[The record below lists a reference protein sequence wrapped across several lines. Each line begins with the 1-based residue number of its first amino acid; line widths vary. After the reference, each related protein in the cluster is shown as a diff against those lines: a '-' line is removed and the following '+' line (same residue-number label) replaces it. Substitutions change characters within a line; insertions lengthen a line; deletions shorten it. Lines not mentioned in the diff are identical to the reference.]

1 MASRIKG
8 ITIEIGGDTSSLQ
21 ASLRGVDKQLKD
33 TQSKLKD
40 VNKLLKLDPSN
51 VELLRQKQQALKD
64 AIKQTSDR
72 LEELKKVSKD
82 SVSPEEWDSIQREI
96 IATEQDLKSLK
107 KQLKE
112 FGSVA
117 AQQIQA
123 AGQKMQDFGG
133 KIEAAGRA
141 LQPLSTAAAAV
152 VTALVGVGYN
162 AVKSADELNTLS
174 QQTGISTDEL
184 QKMQYASELVDVS
197 LEDITGAMK
206 KMKGNMTGHAE
217 TWEQLGVAVTNAD
230 GSMRDANSVFK
241 DTLKALS
248 KIDNETERDQV
259 AMDIFGKSA
268 DQLAGIIDD
277 GGAALEQ
284 YGQQAE
290 DLGLILS
297 GDTLDAL
304 NETND
309 TIEQTKAQLKGAF
322 GQLGATVA
330 SALAPMVTKLST
342 LIGKVSDRLKKL
354 TPQQTETI
362 LKIAAVVAALAP
374 VVTVVGRVVRV
385 MGNLV
390 TGVGKVVGALA
401 GINPVVLI
409 VIAAITALVAAGVW
423 LYKHWDEVK
432 AFAIKTWNAIKDG
445 ITNIIS
451 TLKETLAKIW
461 NNIKTTVTN
470 TWNNIKSAV
479 TNTVNAIKTFVTT
492 AWNNIKTAVSSAVNG
507 LKSAVTTAWNGI
519 KTSVNTVVTTIKAK
533 VTSTWTSI
541 KSSVQST
548 VDGLKSAIGGAFDG
562 IHDKVSSIVD
572 NVKSKLEAFKQA
584 FEDAKNKIKAIIDKI
599 KDLLNVNLTMP
610 RVNSIGLAS
619 NSVVTSPNGVSYGS
633 NAATTPVINAGT
645 TNVTINVYAS
655 EGMDINVLADR
666 IQDRFVALQAQRNLA
681 YA

>member
-21 ASLRGVDKQLKD
+21 ASLRGVDKELSS

-107 KQLKE
+107 KQYKE

-117 AQQIQA
+117 AQQIQV
-123 AGQKMQDFGG
+123 AGQKMQDFGN
-133 KIEAAGRA
+133 KIEDAGRK

-152 VTALVGVGYN
+152 VTSLVGLGYN
-162 AVKSADELNTLS
+162 AVKSADELSTLS

-217 TWEQLGVAVTNAD
+217 TWDKLGVSVTNAD
-230 GSMRDANSVFK
+230 GSMRDVNSVFK

-277 GGAALEQ
+277 GGAALEE

-309 TIEQTKAQLKGAF
+309 TIDQTKAQLAGAF

-330 SALAPMVTKLST
+330 TTLAPLINNLTT
-342 LIGKVSDRLKKL
+342 LIGKVSEKLKNL

-374 VVTVVGRVVRV
+374 VVTIVGKVVHV
-385 MGNLV
+385 MGTLI

-401 GINPVVLI
+401 TINPVVLI

-432 AFAIKTWNAIKDG
+432 EFAINTWNAIKDG
-445 ITNIIS
+445 
-451 TLKETLAKIW
+451 
-461 NNIKTTVTN
+461 VTN
-470 TWNNIKSAV
+470 AVNNLKTGVTNAWNAVKTAV
-479 TNTVNAIKTFVTT
+479 TNTVNAIKSKV
-492 AWNNIKTAVSSAVNG
+492 VSV
-507 LKSAVTTAWNGI
+507 
-519 KTSVNTVVTTIKAK
+519 
-533 VTSTWTSI
+533 WTSI
-541 KSSVQST
+541 TSSVKAA
-548 VDGLKSAIGGAFDG
+548 VDGLKSGVTGAWDAMKEKISG
-562 IHDKVSSIVD
+562 VVD
-572 NVKSKLEAFKQA
+572 NIKSKLDVFKQA
-584 FEDAKNKIKAIIDKI
+584 FESIKEKVMGVIDKI
-599 KDLLNVNLTMP
+599 KELFNFQLPPGITRLLNGGISNGVSFTPNAVLT
-610 RVNSIGLAS
+610 G
-619 NSVVTSPNGVSYGS
+619 PNGVSYGN
-633 NAATTPVINAGT
+633 NAAPSPVSTAT
-645 TNVTINVYAS
+645 TNVTINVYAP
-655 EGMDINVLADR
+655 EGMDINQLADR
-666 IQDRFVALQAQRNLA
+666 IQERFVALQVQRDLA